1 MKRLRAAIVGAGLMG
16 RWHAHAVR
24 RAGACVAAVVDS
36 DPARAVALARHHGAR
51 SAAFLRDVLG
61 SVDVVHVCTPTSS
74 HAALVTEALDA
85 HRHVLAEKPLAVS
98 AAETRR
104 LVELAAARGAIIC
117 PVHQFPWQ
125 RGVLKVLQALPSL
138 GTVRHV
144 DVVTCSAGATRIED
158 LDTDAVAIDI
168 LPHPLAVLARV
179 LPSVLSE
186 AWTVRKT
193 GAGEYRLL
201 TCASGASV
209 TVLIS
214 MAGRPTVNAMRV
226 IADAGTAHV
235 NLFHGYAVIERGS
248 VSRLGKVIEPF
259 AIATTTLAT
268 AGLNLAV
275 RAVRREPAYPGLN
288 ELTACFYAAV
298 ASGSEPPIPGAETM
312 AIAEAVDGVRRQVNG
327 DSRA

>member
-1 MKRLRAAIVGAGLMG
+1 MG

-24 RAGACVAAVVDS
+24 RAGACVAAVVDA
-36 DPARAVALARHHGAR
+36 DPARAATLARHHGAR
-51 SAAFLRDVLG
+51 SAASLGDVLG

-74 HAALVTEALDA
+74 HAVLITEALDA
-85 HRHVLAEKPLAVS
+85 HKHVLAEKPLAAS
-98 AAETRR
+98 AVDTRR
-104 LVELAAARGAIIC
+104 LVELAAAQGALLC

-125 RGVLKVLQALPSL
+125 RGVLSLLQALPDL
-138 GTVRHV
+138 GSVRHV
-144 DVVTCSAGATRIED
+144 DVVTCSAGATRSAD
-158 LDTDAVAIDI
+158 LEADAVALDI
-168 LPHPLAVLARV
+168 LPHPLAVLTRV
-179 LPSVLSE
+179 LPGVLSE

-201 TCASGASV
+201 TCAAGASV

-214 MAGRPTVNAMRV
+214 MAGRPTVNMMRV

-248 VSRLGKVIEPF
+248 VSRLGKISEPF

-275 RAVRREPAYPGLN
+275 RAFRREPAYPGLN
-288 ELTACFYAAV
+288 ELTARFYAAV
-298 ASGSEPPIPGAETM
+298 ASGSAPPIPPAETM
-312 AIAEAVDGVRRQVNG
+312 AIADAVEAVRAQVTG
-327 DSRA
+327 ASRG